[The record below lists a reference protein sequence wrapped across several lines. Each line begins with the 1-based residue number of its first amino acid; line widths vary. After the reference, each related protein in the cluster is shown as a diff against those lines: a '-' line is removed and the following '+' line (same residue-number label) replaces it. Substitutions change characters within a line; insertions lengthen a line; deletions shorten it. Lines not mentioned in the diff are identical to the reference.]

1 MFGAY
6 RPNWDFPIF
15 GVHSFSGDVSVVFLR
30 STSAGKKYG
39 VLSVSPSLALSL
51 SLFLC
56 LSPGHGGWSKA
67 SGHHAHPK
75 SFWALRREKRT

>member
-51 SLFLC
+51 SLSFSVC
-56 LSPGHGGWSKA
+56 LLGMEAGPKPPGIMPTQSLFG
-67 SGHHAHPK
+67 
-75 SFWALRREKRT
+75 L

>member
-39 VLSVSPSLALSL
+39 VLRLSL
-51 SLFLC
+51 SLS
-56 LSPGHGGWSKA
+56 LSVSWAWRLVKA

-75 SFWALRREKRT
+75 SVWALRREKRT

>member
-39 VLSVSPSLALSL
+39 VLSVSPSLSLSL
-51 SLFLC
+51 SLCLLGMEAGQSLRASCPPKVFL
-56 LSPGHGGWSKA
+56 GFEA
-67 SGHHAHPK
+67 
-75 SFWALRREKRT
+75 